1 MASIKLKGDTSGEIT
16 ISAPAV
22 AGTTTLEL
30 PATSSTL
37 ATQNALGVR
46 NLIING
52 DMRIAQRGTSAVTA
66 SGSFPVDRFYVNN
79 SSDAAFSAEQST
91 DVPSGQG
98 FTSSLKVTY
107 TTGDS
112 SIGATQYSN
121 IQHNIEGNNV
131 AHLGF
136 GSSGAKSV
144 TLSFWV
150 KASVTGQYSYA
161 IYNSAENRINPQPFT
176 INSAN
181 TWEYK
186 TITYDGDTT
195 GTWLTDNGKGLTATL
210 YTALGSNFLSS
221 AGWNASSKY
230 GVTGQA
236 NAMATTNNTFFI
248 TGVQLEVGSATEFEH
263 RPYDMELQRCMRYY
277 ETFYLEWYP
286 VSWSN
291 AFRGGRQYFRVFKRA
306 SPTGSVKS
314 GTITYALLGIYT
326 VSANSNTGL
335 NIVETNDGF
344 FISHSRQ
351 AGGTAPTNGLTYFNE
366 TGVTLQFDAEL

>member
-1 MASIKLKGDTSGEIT
+1 MASIKLKGDTSGEVT

-263 RPYDMELQRCMRYY
+263 RPYDMDLPRCMRYY
-277 ETFYLEWYP
+277 
-286 VSWSN
+286 
-291 AFRGGRQYFRVFKRA
+291 
-306 SPTGSVKS
+306 
-314 GTITYALLGIYT
+314 
-326 VSANSNTGL
+326 
-335 NIVETNDGF
+335 
-344 FISHSRQ
+344 
-351 AGGTAPTNGLTYFNE
+351 
-366 TGVTLQFDAEL
+366 